1 MAVGRP
7 LGTLACDQAYSNGA
21 LTDGA
26 AVTDHDVTSA
36 FRSSH
41 GPGAQ
46 FTWADGSVAW
56 LAEAIEFD
64 LYRQLCIIDSGVV
77 KEDPR

>member
-1 MAVGRP
+1 MLAVVRP
-7 LGTLACDQAYSNGA
+7 LGTLACDQAYNNGA

-46 FTWADGSVAW
+46 FVRADGSVAW
-56 LAEAIEFD
+56 LEEQIDFN
-64 LYRQLCIIDSGVV
+64 LYRRLCIIDTGAV
-77 KEDPR
+77 KGE

>member
-1 MAVGRP
+1 MVAVVRP
-7 LGTLACDQAYSNGA
+7 LGTLACDQALSA

-26 AVTDHDVTSA
+26 AVTDHDVTTA

-56 LAEAIEFD
+56 LAEGIAFD
-64 LYRQLCIIDSGVV
+64 LYRQLCIIDTGVV
-77 KEDPR
+77 KGVPQ